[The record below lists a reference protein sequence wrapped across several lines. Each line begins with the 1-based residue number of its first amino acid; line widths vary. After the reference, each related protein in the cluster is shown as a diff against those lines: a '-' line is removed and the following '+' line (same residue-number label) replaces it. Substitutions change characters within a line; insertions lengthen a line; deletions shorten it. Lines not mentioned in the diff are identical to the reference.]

1 MQWFLMVLTLSLM
14 LASAPVSAQ
23 QSNYLLTVPVYQSV
37 PASLTRMRE
46 VLTALH
52 ASFSTDPTLGYI
64 TANLGSQRRSVTVRE
79 DSASIDR
86 TTTQATRLNVTCADS
101 EGKAE
106 ALCREIKRRYERR

>member
-1 MQWFLMVLTLSLM
+1 MVLTLSLM

-23 QSNYLLTVPVYQSV
+23 QSNYLLTVPVCQSV

-46 VLTALH
+46 VLTALQ
-52 ASFSTDPTLGYI
+52 ATFSTDPTVGYI

-101 EGKAE
+101 EGKAQ